1 MVDVE
6 NATHTEASE
15 NEVISRIYE
24 VGYHVKHSVAEE
36 SVEKVVAEIRTVIEK
51 VGGNFIAEGAPAMTR
66 LAYDMES
73 KEGDKRV
80 SYDRAYFG
88 WLKFE
93 APVSVVATLDEAL
106 KANSSILRHL
116 TFQTVREETR
126 ARMKAPTL
134 REVKRTDTI
143 KSNPRRTDETS
154 APVSEVDLE
163 KALSDITE

>member
-1 MVDVE
+1 MVD
-6 NATHTEASE
+6 AQKPAPTETSE
-15 NEVISRIYE
+15 NEVVSRIYE
-24 VGYHVKHSVAEE
+24 VGYHILHTVAEE
-36 SVEKVVAEIRTVIEK
+36 NVEKVVAEIRAVIEQA
-51 VGGNFIAEGAPAMTR
+51 GGNFIAEGAPALTR

-80 SYDRAYFG
+80 SNDRAYFG

-93 APVSVVATLDEAL
+93 APVAVVAALDEAL
-106 KANSSILRHL
+106 KANPSILRHL

-154 APVSEVDLE
+154 APVSEADLE
-163 KALSDITE
+163 KALSEITE

>member
-1 MVDVE
+1 MV
-6 NATHTEASE
+6 EAQNGQTMDTSD
-15 NEVISRIYE
+15 NEVVSRVYE
-24 VGYHVKHSVAEE
+24 VGYHILHTVAEE
-36 SVEKVVAEIRTVIEK
+36 NIEKVVAEIRSVIEK
-51 VGGNFIAEGAPAMTR
+51 AGGNFIAEGAPALTK

-80 SYDRAYFG
+80 SNDRAFFG

-93 APVSVVATLDEAL
+93 APVAVVATLDEAL
-106 KANSSILRHL
+106 KANPSILRHL
-116 TFQTVREETR
+116 IFQTVREETR

-143 KSNPRRTDETS
+143 KSSPRRAEEAS
-154 APVSEVDLE
+154 EPVSEADLE